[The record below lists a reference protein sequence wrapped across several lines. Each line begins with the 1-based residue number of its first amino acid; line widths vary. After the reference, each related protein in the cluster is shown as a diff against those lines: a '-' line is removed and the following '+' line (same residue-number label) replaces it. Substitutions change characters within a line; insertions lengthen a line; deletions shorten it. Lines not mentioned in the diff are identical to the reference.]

1 MNNNIK
7 KIFFPKV
14 KRKNK
19 IYNKKQ
25 EKGEIIQWYFW
36 NWVMCKIMN
45 KILKELGISEKV
57 YGEMQE
63 LCPNINELSDDEIM
77 NKVNIL
83 KQINC
88 NDMQIKNIVS
98 SNVQYLD
105 RSEND
110 IQKLISKMKETGFT
124 TLNILFDG
132 NPYILNLD
140 DFEIENYIENRAKEG
155 EKVEDIVDD
164 WESNPYLFQEI

>member
-1 MNNNIK
+1 M
-7 KIFFPKV
+7 
-14 KRKNK
+14 
-19 IYNKKQ
+19 
-25 EKGEIIQWYFW
+25 E
-36 NWVMCKIMN
+36 
-45 KILKELGISEKV
+45 ELYRIGISENTIKNMLELV
-57 YGEMQE
+57 PTILEMSEGEITEKE
-63 LCPNINELSDDEIM
+63 L
-77 NKVNIL
+77 IL

-132 NPYILNLD
+132 NPYILNLEV
-140 DFEIENYIENRAKEG
+140 FEIENYINGRLNNEE
-155 EKVEDIVDD
+155 VLEDIIDD
-164 WESNPYLFQEI
+164 LDSNPILFNEI